1 MSIIIPILY
10 TDLLNLNQSNID
22 GINIFNSKDPFL
34 IDICY
39 AFKYQERTDIT
50 LKDRKK
56 DFYISKSLCNEDC
69 YISKVNIEELY
80 VECSCEGKE
89 QRTKEEIALGF
100 IFSFPEAN
108 ESFSPISTNILKCAK
123 KAFEFF
129 KVNIGFW
136 LQLSIFSIQILI
148 LVKTLKKGISQISNY
163 MHLVEPKN
171 QSISSS
177 PTPKLSS
184 NHLVKDSFEGENE
197 GNNSNTQ
204 QNNDKITID
213 EFLSPSSFKRNE
225 EHHQSRRHVRY

>member
-1 MSIIIPILY
+1 M
-10 TDLLNLNQSNID
+10 NL
-22 GINIFNSKDPFL
+22 
-34 IDICY
+34 
-39 AFKYQERTDIT
+39 
-50 LKDRKK
+50 
-56 DFYISKSLCNEDC
+56 
-69 YISKVNIEELY
+69 
-80 VECSCEGKE
+80 
-89 QRTKEEIALGF
+89 
-100 IFSFPEAN
+100 
-108 ESFSPISTNILKCAK
+108 PISTNILKCAK

-213 EFLSPSSFKRNE
+213 EFLSPSSFKRKE
-225 EHHQSRRHVRY
+225 EHYQSRRHVNIKTPMFYNYCEKEKPRQDILHPIDENLKHDDKHFRVPTKKLSQKSVVLLLLIK